1 MQSLTNLI
9 EHHGYI
15 ILFLSLMLEL
25 IALPIPGE
33 FLMGYAGVLVYQ
45 GKLSWLLSSVVAGLG
60 SCTGMT
66 ISYLVGYK
74 LGAPFFHKHGHRIHM
89 GPDRLEKMSNW
100 FEKYGNKLIVVAFY
114 IPGVR
119 HFTGYFSGITHISF
133 RAYAIYAYLG
143 AFIWTGTFIFLGKLL
158 GPQWELFHDSLK
170 KYFFVGSVIFIF
182 LFVFIYILRK
192 YKVKIKETIMAG
204 LGKGVQRI
212 HSLRRLRLLIA
223 VIAVLFLIFVIF
235 VISLTENY
243 LNNEFKQFD
252 TIVITLVT
260 LIFDESWEPWMSS
273 FGLFASIKVT
283 IPLIVL
289 TSLWILLKSK
299 DRILEISF
307 LLFVVIGGEFFE
319 EGIRRIYYHLQP
331 VHPRLTKQILYSFP
345 SEQSITAFF
354 LFGFFAYLFVRYSK
368 NAWMQT
374 FASILIFIII
384 ILIGLSR
391 IYLMQ
396 QLPSDVVAGYAFG
409 GVWLSLNILVM
420 EIFRFT
426 NRLNRLKYIK

>member
-1 MQSLTNLI
+1 MQFLTDLI
-9 EHHGYI
+9 EHYGYV
-15 ILFLSLMLEL
+15 ILFLSPMLEL

-33 FLMGYAGVLVYQ
+33 FLMGYAGVLVFQ
-45 GKLSWLLSSVVAGLG
+45 EKLSWIPSIVLAGLG

-66 ISYLVGYK
+66 ISYWIGYK

-100 FEKYGNKLIVVAFY
+100 FGNYGNKLLVIAYF

-133 RAYAIYAYLG
+133 RAYALYAYIG
-143 AFIWTGTFIFLGKLL
+143 AFIWTGTFISLGKLL
-158 GPQWELFHDSLK
+158 GPQWEQFHTSLK
-170 KYFFVGSVIFIF
+170 KYFFVGSVIVI
-182 LFVFIYILRK
+182 LFFVIIYILKK
-192 YKVKIKETIMAG
+192 YKLKIKETIMAG
-204 LGKGVQRI
+204 LGKGAQRI

-223 VIAVLFLIFVIF
+223 IIAVLFLAFVLF
-235 VISLTENY
+235 MSSLTENY

-260 LIFDESWEPWMSS
+260 LIFDERWESWMRF
-273 FGLFASIKVT
+273 FGLFASIKGS

-289 TSLWILLKSK
+289 TFIWILLKTK

-307 LLFVVIGGEFFE
+307 LLIVVIGGEIFE
-319 EGIRRIYYHLQP
+319 EGIRRVFHHLQP
-331 VHPRLTKQILYSFP
+331 VHPPLTKQILYSFP
-345 SEQSITAFF
+345 SEQSITTFI
-354 LFGFFAYLFVRYSK
+354 LFGFFAYLFVRHSK
-368 NAWMQT
+368 KIWIQT
-374 FASILIFIII
+374 LVSILIFILI

-396 QLPSDVVAGYAFG
+396 QYPSDVVAGYTFG
-409 GVWLSLNILVM
+409 GVWLSLNILVL
-420 EIFRFT
+420 EIFRFS
-426 NRLNRLKYIK
+426 NRLNRLKDVE